1 MFNSKEYEFAD
12 MTVVLAGRDIT
23 GIRSLQYTAKQEK
36 EVVYAKGNKPHS
48 VQHGNKSYEA
58 TVGLLQSELEAIIES
73 SPNKDPLDISFNI
86 VAVYGNPS
94 NGDAIVTD
102 IIKGVE
108 FTEIPK
114 SLKQADKFMEIEL
127 PSVALDVEFH
137 KV

>member
-1 MFNSKEYEFAD
+1 

>member
-12 MTVVLAGRDIT
+12 LTVVLGGRDIT
-23 GIRSLQYTAKQEK
+23 GIRSLKYSSKQEK
-36 EVVYAKGNKPHS
+36 EAVYAKGNKPHS
-48 VQHGNKSYEA
+48 IQRGNKSYEP
-58 TVGLLQSELEAIIES
+58 TIGLLQSELEAIIAS

-94 NGDAIVTD
+94 KGDAIVTD
-102 IIKGVE
+102 VIKNVE

-114 SLKQADKFMEIEL
+114 SLKQGDKFMEIEL
-127 PSVALDVEFH
+127 PAVATDIEFH